1 MTKTIRRLEWR
12 GDLFASDL
20 PPFLA
25 RLEPV
30 RPVPYSLSHTLTIF
44 LGMADADFSPGETL
58 RLRSYCALSDL
69 TADGVRRAVADGLSG
84 KLQVKAPRGRITE
97 LLEGPVSFLHAT
109 AERER
114 GAWERLQIGDRALK
128 PASVRVA
135 RRLHY
140 ELPGSPARV
149 TVDLERSLLRVA
161 GGELRCLGDMGPRI
175 EIKAPRAAD
184 VRQALRTLDPDG
196 LLRRLRYGSLELLFQ
211 DLLRDVIRPTAGQ
224 AKPEIEAKFELPDTG
239 VAVAAAVVTEW
250 LRRHPGIR
258 LLLPV
263 PHQVVRMRRYHFCEG
278 DDEGAQCTIVE
289 TAAGR
294 LSAKVKR
301 NATADG
307 LLLLRSTEASRS
319 TNVDGAREP
328 VEVFAQRQGWSC
340 FNTMTKVQAKI
351 PFALRSGHAYLVSV
365 DDCTDRHGRTL
376 RQLELEAIGT
386 LGAMPPRTN
395 VVCAELQA
403 LAARLHAELP
413 ELSLRPTTESKFAWY
428 LRHGGR

>member
-1 MTKTIRRLEWR
+1 
-12 GDLFASDL
+12 
-20 PPFLA
+20 
-25 RLEPV
+25 V
-30 RPVPYSLSHTLTIF
+30 RPLPYPLPHTLTIF
-44 LGMADADFSPGETL
+44 LGLADADFSPGQTL

-69 TADGVRRAVADGLSG
+69 TADGVRRAVADGLPG

-149 TVDLERSLLRVA
+149 TVDLERSLFRVA
-161 GGELRCLGDMGPRI
+161 AGELRCLGDMGPRI
-175 EIKAPRAAD
+175 EIKAPRSAD
-184 VRQALRTLDPDG
+184 VRQALQTLDPDG

-211 DLLRDVIRPTAGQ
+211 DLLRDVVRPMSGRDN
-224 AKPEIEAKFELPDTG
+224 PEIEAKFELPDSGTGTG
-239 VAVAAAVVTEW
+239 VTVVASVVTEW
-250 LRRHPGIR
+250 LRRQPGIR
-258 LLLPV
+258 LLLPL

-278 DDEGAQCTIVE
+278 DDDGAQCTIVE

-301 NATADG
+301 NAAAEG

-328 VEVFAQRQGWSC
+328 VDVFAQRHGWRR

-351 PFALRSGHAYLVSV
+351 PFAVRSGHAYLVSV
-365 DDCTDRHGRTL
+365 DDCVDGQGRTL
-376 RQLELEAIGT
+376 RQLELEAIGS
-386 LGAMPPRTN
+386 LGASPSRTS
-395 VVCAELQA
+395 VLCAELQA

-413 ELSLRPTTESKFAWY
+413 ELSLRPTAESKFAWY
-428 LRHGGR
+428 LRHRDR